1 MKSTHKV
8 IDSESALNL
17 YDDVQEKV
25 QWNGE
30 QSAEEYKAR
39 LRRLSTLKAISE
51 LVDEVCHSEEDVHSL
66 NLRLTRLLVDIN
78 KDVEG
83 PRKNHITKKSKPR
96 IQAKNRWFDASC
108 IILKREVNKL
118 AGKYGRQ
125 PRNDVIRIEYYAKK
139 KEYKRLIKHKKYLFY
154 KEINEDILQ
163 DGHISWKDLKTPIK
177 KSRYLTSSI

>member
-1 MKSTHKV
+1 MFQSPGALRPMELLCFLKSTHKV

-17 YDDVQEKV
+17 YDDVQENV

-30 QSAEEYKAR
+30 QSAKEYKAR
-39 LRRLSTLKAISE
+39 LLRLSTLKAISE
-51 LVDEVCHSEEDVHSL
+51 LVDEVYHSEEDVHSL

-78 KDVEG
+78 QDVEG

-139 KEYKRLIKHKKYLFY
+139 KE
-154 KEINEDILQ
+154 
-163 DGHISWKDLKTPIK
+163 
-177 KSRYLTSSI
+177 